1 MENNEHK
8 LAKIGE
14 FMKQIDIHLLILD
27 MTRGYYFSQ
36 TLRILY
42 RNHAI
47 LPEIMDGNDYF
58 PNQPV
63 VFSSRLFAT
72 TWNRI
77 CILPCAHMTV
87 EEDPEPH
94 AWGTAV
100 SGMPVIHIP
109 IIQYAA
115 FMDALRKLNHRSFQ
129 ISLLA
134 I

>member
-1 MENNEHK
+1 
-8 LAKIGE
+8 
-14 FMKQIDIHLLILD
+14 MKQIDIHLLILD